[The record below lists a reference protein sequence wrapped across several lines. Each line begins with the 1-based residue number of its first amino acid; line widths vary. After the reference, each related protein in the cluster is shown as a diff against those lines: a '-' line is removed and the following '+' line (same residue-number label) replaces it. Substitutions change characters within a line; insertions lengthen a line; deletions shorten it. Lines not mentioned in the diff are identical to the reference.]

1 MFGMKD
7 YICGRGQIKLII
19 GQYDLKKKMLQML
32 SITQEIRGIPEPFSG
47 YMGQSG
53 NEENT
58 LTIKLGISH
67 Q

>member
-1 MFGMKD
+1 
-7 YICGRGQIKLII
+7 
-19 GQYDLKKKMLQML
+19 ML